1 MNRFINEN
9 IKPGEQIEIS
19 STPQITTTIP
29 TNSILSKIKSTD
41 IQSEVTNNKSNE
53 QITLNQWISTQSNTN
68 AIQLIRHILT
78 NETRMNKSISYFYN
92 FLLYFY

>member
-9 IKPGEQIEIS
+9 IKPGEQIETS
-19 STPQITTTIP
+19 STPQITTTTP

-41 IQSEVTNNKSNE
+41 IQSELTNNKSNE

-78 NETRMNKSISYFYN
+78 NETRMNK
-92 FLLYFY
+92 

>member
-9 IKPGEQIEIS
+9 IKPGEQIETS
-19 STPQITTTIP
+19 STPQITTTTP

-78 NETRMNKSISYFYN
+78 NETRMNK
-92 FLLYFY
+92 